1 MNALLGSVGSDVI
14 LAIVVVFCRVG
25 ACLLL
30 MPGIS
35 SARIPMR
42 ARLFVALA
50 ISVAL
55 MPILTPEARKIGMD
69 VHPLLLFRLLA
80 AETLIGL
87 MIGLLARLFFLALE
101 TMATSIAFS
110 IGLSSTLGAPI
121 DESLPMPAL
130 STLFTLTATMLIFAT
145 DTHWEM
151 LRGLAAS
158 YGALP
163 IGGGFD
169 ARFGLVQVADTLSA
183 SFMAALR
190 ISSPFLIYAVVVN
203 LALGLMN
210 RLIPQVPI
218 YYISLPFVVGG
229 GVVLLYFT
237 VRQSLF
243 VFTTLFS
250 RWLAAA

>member
-1 MNALLGSVGSDVI
+1 MNVVLATVGSDLI
-14 LAIVVVFCRVG
+14 LAVAVVFARIG
-25 ACLLL
+25 ACLML
-30 MPGIS
+30 MPGLS

-50 ISVAL
+50 VSVAL
-55 MPILTPEARKIGMD
+55 MPALTPEARKIGAD
-69 VHPLLLFRLLA
+69 IHPLMLFRLLGG
-80 AETLIGL
+80 ETLIGL
-87 MIGLLARLFFLALE
+87 MIGLMARLFFLALE

-110 IGLSSTLGAPI
+110 IGLSSNLGAPI

-130 STLFTLTATMLIFAT
+130 ATLFTLTATMLVFAT
-145 DTHWEM
+145 DTHWEI
-151 LRGLAAS
+151 LRGLVAS
-158 YGALP
+158 YTALP
-163 IGGGFD
+163 IGTGFD
-169 ARFGLVQVADTLSA
+169 ARFGLVQIADALSQ
-183 SFMAALR
+183 SFLAALR

-250 RWLAAA
+250 RWLAAV